1 VPVVLNNTLPITDFC
16 VLNECC
22 VFLRVLFGAARSSD
36 CFFLELGACSAEQH
50 AMTSTACVFLYLPLP
65 HALLYTYLQGVG
77 YPMVTEDNAEAYM
90 SMIQGFLTLD
100 AFKTSLAQR
109 TTAAMA
115 PSARMTPAY
124 PMVRL

>member
-1 VPVVLNNTLPITDFC
+1 
-16 VLNECC
+16 
-22 VFLRVLFGAARSSD
+22 
-36 CFFLELGACSAEQH
+36 
-50 AMTSTACVFLYLPLP
+50 
-65 HALLYTYLQGVG
+65 
-77 YPMVTEDNAEAYM
+77 MVTEDNAEAYM

-124 PMVRL
+124 PMVRVYTMTVAGSFLYRCCAVLWGAESCA